1 MYQEPSTPPSGWR
14 RPPSPRYTR
23 AEPRQAGESWGG
35 ERWVRVPSEAGEYG
49 DWTSPAPIQ
58 VEHSTAGYYQLPL
71 DPALAEPVDK
81 PSAVPSPLRLLG
93 MALHEGAQVLIPALL
108 LAALIHGFFAQA
120 TVVYGQSMEPSLHER
135 ERLIIDKISYRLRVP
150 ARGDIVVLDLPEME
164 EKLVKRIVGLP
175 GETVSIEDGFVYI
188 DGEPLAEDFPHVVSH
203 QTMLPTR
210 LGPLQ
215 YYVLGD
221 NRSNSNDSRAFG
233 SVHRESIIGRVWL
246 RYWPL
251 PALGQFP

>member
-1 MYQEPSTPPSGWR
+1 MYQEPSTSPSGWR
-14 RPPSPRYTR
+14 RSPPPRHVR
-23 AEPRQAGESWGG
+23 AEPHQAGECWTG
-35 ERWVRVPSEAGEYG
+35 ERWVRVPPEAGEYG
-49 DWTSPAPIQ
+49 DWTSPPPVQ
-58 VEHSTAGYYQLPL
+58 VEHSTSGYYQPPL
-71 DPALAEPVDK
+71 DPALAK
-81 PSAVPSPLRLLG
+81 PAGKPAAVPSPLRLLG

-175 GETVSIEDGFVYI
+175 GETVSIQDGFVYI

>member
-1 MYQEPSTPPSGWR
+1 MYQQPSTPPPGWR
-14 RPPSPRYTR
+14 RPSPPRRAR
-23 AEPRQAGESWGG
+23 AEPQRADEHWVG
-35 ERWVRVPSEAGEYG
+35 ERWVRVPPAASEGG
-49 DWTSPAPIQ
+49 DWTPPSPIQ
-58 VEHSTAGYYQLPL
+58 VKHSASGYYQPPL
-71 DPALAEPVDK
+71 DPALAEPAGAA
-81 PSAVPSPLRLLG
+81 PTAPNPLRLLG

-175 GETVSIEDGFVYI
+175 GETVAIQDGFVYI